1 MRSLSVTALDG
12 STSERLVSKSF
23 PASQLNQVSV
33 SVQVTGTQSFIGTVF
48 VETSQEVGDT
58 FPITL
63 YQPQTWN
70 PLRGASVIISG
81 NGSFSI
87 PTLGFAAQ
95 WIRLVFEPAV
105 ADAGHVTATLGVFG
119 SSVSGTSAG
128 NFISQ
133 TVNNN
138 YYGGGTST
146 FTATALEQVAV
157 GSFVARDSTG
167 SGVIR
172 ADASSSARMPA
183 VGIVTQ
189 ASGDTVTVQS
199 HGAYSGDFVATDAKI
214 LFVGLDGRVAES
226 VGPLSFVQSV
236 GSWGGPSTLVLS
248 VSPQMLVKSPVSAS

>member
-1 MRSLSVTALDG
+1 MRSLSVVAIDG

-23 PASQLNQVSV
+23 PASQLNQVAV
-33 SVQVTGTQSFIGTVF
+33 SVQVSGTQSFIGTVF

-63 YQPQTWN
+63 YQPKTWN
-70 PLRGASVIISG
+70 VLRGASVIVNG
-81 NGSFSI
+81 NGNFII

-95 WIRLVFEPAV
+95 WVRLVFEPSV
-105 ADAGHVTATLGVFG
+105 ADAGRISATFGVFG

-133 TVNNN
+133 TINNN
-138 YYGGGTST
+138 YYSGGAST
-146 FTATALEQVAV
+146 FTATALEPVAV
-157 GSFVARDSTG
+157 GSFVARDGTG

-172 ADASSSARMPA
+172 ADASNPARMPA

-189 ASGDTVTVQS
+189 VSGDTVTVQS
-199 HGAYSGDFVATDAKI
+199 HGAYAGDFTATEAKI
-214 LFVGLDGRVAES
+214 LFVGLDGKVAEH
-226 VGPLSFVQSV
+226 VGPLSYVQSV
-236 GSWGGPSTLVLS
+236 GSWGGPSTIVLS